1 MKTSL
6 TRQRNIHGSTLL
18 VTMGVCTILG
28 ILMAGYL
35 TLVNSHHRAV
45 VRSGEWQQSIV
56 VAEAGIEEA
65 LAHLNTD
72 GVSTNNLAVHS
83 WSDLGGGNY
92 QKQTVVGD
100 RTALVT
106 IKIGPA
112 VTNAYPVIVAS
123 SEVVGP
129 VAGPKVFRTVQVLTK
144 PKPLIPTPGA
154 MVVVSTVNFAGS
166 GITTD
171 SFDSSNTNYSTGGMY
186 DSKKALD
193 HGDVCTIS
201 STANLLNVGNGK
213 VKGMVR
219 TGPEGQATVGS
230 VGSVGDM
237 SWVNSGKQGI
247 EAGHFADDINTD
259 LPAATL
265 PPNTTW
271 LPPVAGKYTVNGTT
285 YKYSLDGKAPWIIP
299 NLDGSLYV
307 AKGDNAVYVTS
318 SIKIGS
324 GMQIRVAPGAKL
336 TIYMGGANASIAG
349 QGVVNETGLAQS
361 FTYYGLPANTQL
373 VFGANAAF
381 VGTIYA
387 PSAAFTLGG
396 GGNNTYDF
404 IGQCVTLSAKMNGHY
419 NFHFDEALK
428 KVKAPTGFVA
438 SAWNEL

>member
-1 MKTSL
+1 
-6 TRQRNIHGSTLL
+6 
-18 VTMGVCTILG
+18 
-28 ILMAGYL
+28 
-35 TLVNSHHRAV
+35 
-45 VRSGEWQQSIV
+45 
-56 VAEAGIEEA
+56 
-65 LAHLNTD
+65 
-72 GVSTNNLAVHS
+72 
-83 WSDLGGGNY
+83 
-92 QKQTVVGD
+92 
-100 RTALVT
+100 
-106 IKIGPA
+106 
-112 VTNAYPVIVAS
+112 
-123 SEVVGP
+123 
-129 VAGPKVFRTVQVLTK
+129 
-144 PKPLIPTPGA
+144 
-154 MVVVSTVNFAGS
+154 
-166 GITTD
+166 
-171 SFDSSNTNYSTGGMY
+171 
-186 DSKKALD
+186 
-193 HGDVCTIS
+193 
-201 STANLLNVGNGK
+201 
-213 VKGMVR
+213 
-219 TGPEGQATVGS
+219 
-230 VGSVGDM
+230 M